1 MDNEFYVEESN
12 PRNVKITI
20 LIIILI
26 IGLFIGGF
34 YYLRYNSGIKL
45 KKNIVYSIGSEVS
58 TNPLDYIKSK
68 NISEEEIDLDIS
80 DIPLTDNKASKIG
93 EYSFT
98 IYYNNK
104 PKKGVV
110 KIIDKKAPIVE
121 VSPITVGEGE
131 DFELDDL
138 ITKCEEDSKPCEVS
152 LKNESDYDKFKSAG
166 EYVVP
171 LIVKDLAG
179 NKTNIDAKV
188 IVKKGYS
195 RENLKKSD
203 LNIDHMETV
212 YDDWNKQM
220 LLKFDEAV
228 HPDKFDSDPKYELL
242 LDLSSEDLSIYLPSE
257 YSGNAIVDT
266 QMIGIYNKYD
276 YIIGFAFRV
285 KLDNEKY
292 IYLTR

>member
-20 LIIILI
+20 AIIILI
-26 IGLFIGGF
+26 IGLFVGGF
-34 YYLRYNSGIKL
+34 YFIRYNSGLKL
-45 KKNIVYSIGSEVS
+45 KKNITYSIGSEVS
-58 TNPLDYIKSK
+58 SNPLDYIKNK
-68 NISEEEIDLDIS
+68 NISLDEIDLDIS
-80 DIPLTDNKASKIG
+80 DIPLEENKATKIG
-93 EYSFT
+93 EFNFI

-104 PKKGVV
+104 PIKGTV
-110 KIIDKKAPIVE
+110 KIVDKKAPIVE

-131 DFELDDL
+131 DFDLDDL

-152 LKNESDYDKFKSAG
+152 LKNESDYDKFKTAG
-166 EYVVP
+166 EYTVP
-171 LIVKDLAG
+171 LVVKDLAG

-203 LNIDHMETV
+203 LTIDHMETV
-212 YDDWNKQM
+212 YDDWNKAM

-228 HPDKFDSDPKYELL
+228 NPDKFDSDPKYELL

-266 QMIGIYNKYD
+266 QMICIYNKYD